1 MTNVKSPTATQPS
14 RGFATSAL
22 IAGLVALACFLFL
35 FFTLGGFAPLILSG
49 VLGAAGVVL
58 GILALNRK
66 QSRAFAVTGIVT
78 GALSLVFGL
87 GILIFAL
94 VFVGAI
100 QVGF

>member
-1 MTNVKSPTATQPS
+1 MTKVQSPTSTQPS
-14 RGFATSAL
+14 RGLATSAL
-22 IAGLVALACFLFL
+22 VAGLLAVACLLFL

-58 GILALNRK
+58 GILALTRK

-78 GALSLVFGL
+78 GAFSVVFGL

-100 QVGF
+100 